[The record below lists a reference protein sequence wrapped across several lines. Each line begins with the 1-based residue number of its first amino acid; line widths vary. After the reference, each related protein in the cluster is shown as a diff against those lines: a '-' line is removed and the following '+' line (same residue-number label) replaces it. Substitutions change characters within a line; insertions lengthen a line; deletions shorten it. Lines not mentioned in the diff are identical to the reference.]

1 MRKWIFV
8 LLVLSACRKSGTDS
22 SSSEATH
29 VTDDTNQS
37 SFYLLNEGNMGL
49 NQTSL
54 DYFNG
59 AKGDYNLNIYGEI
72 NPSIVKE
79 LGDVGNDMKVYGNK
93 LYAVINGSDR
103 VEVMDKHTA
112 KHLGE
117 ISVRSCRYI
126 SFYNGKA
133 YVSSYAAASGSTD
146 GSGFVAEADTS
157 TFEVLRTVTVGRQP
171 EEMAVTGSKLYVANS
186 GGYTS
191 SDYDHTLSVI
201 DLNSFTVTKTIDVAI
216 NLQHIKADGYG
227 NLYVNSRG
235 NYSDIP
241 SKLFIVS
248 TTTDAVTDSLS
259 LGVSNLAIQGDSA
272 YIISVQWSNN
282 TGANTISYAIVNVKT
297 KSIVSN
303 GFIQNQAITTPYGIA
318 VDPVTRDI
326 LITDVKDYLLPGT
339 LYCFDKTGAKKW
351 SVTTGN
357 IPSVITFIQ

>member
-8 LLVLSACRKSGTDS
+8 LLVISACRKSGSDNS
-22 SSSEATH
+22 SSQVTH
-29 VTDDTNQS
+29 VTDNTNQT

-59 AKGDYNLNIYGEI
+59 GKGDYHLNIYGEI
-72 NPSIVKE
+72 NPTIVKE
-79 LGDVGNDMKVYGNK
+79 LGDVGNDMKIYGNK
-93 LYAVINGSDR
+93 LYAVITGSDR

-117 ISVRSCRYI
+117 ISVRSGRYL

-133 YVSSYAAASGSTD
+133 YISSFAAASGSTD

-157 TFEVLRTVTVGRQP
+157 TFQVLRTVTVGRQP
-171 EEMAVTGSKLYVANS
+171 EEMAIAGSKMYVANS
-186 GGYTS
+186 GGYTTS
-191 SDYDHTLSVI
+191 NYDHTLSVI
-201 DLNSFTVTKTIDVAI
+201 DLNTFTVSKTIDVAV
-216 NLQHIKADGYG
+216 NLHHVKADGYG
-227 NLYVNSRG
+227 NIYVSSRG
-235 NYSDIP
+235 NYTNRP
-241 SKLFIVS
+241 SKLYIVN
-248 TTTDAVTDSLS
+248 TNTDAVTDSLN

-272 YIISVQWSNN
+272 YIMSVEWSNN
-282 TGANTISYAIVNVKT
+282 TGSNTISYGIVNVKT

-357 IPSVITFIQ
+357 IPSQITFIQ

>member
-8 LLVLSACRKSGTDS
+8 LLVLSACRKSGTNS

-49 NQTSL
+49 NQTTL

-59 AKGDYNLNIYGEI
+59 RKGDYNLNIYGEI
-72 NPSIVKE
+72 NPTIVKE
-79 LGDVGNDMKVYGNK
+79 LGDVGNDLKIYGNK

-126 SFYNGKA
+126 SFYNGKV
-133 YVSSYAAASGSTD
+133 YVSSFAAASGSTD
-146 GSGFVAEADTS
+146 GAGFIAEADTS
-157 TFEVLRTVTVGRQP
+157 TFEVLRTLTVGRQP
-171 EEMAVTGSKLYVANS
+171 EEMAVVGSKMYVANS

-191 SDYDHTLSVI
+191 SNYDRTLSVI
-201 DLNSFTVTKTIDVAI
+201 DLNTFTLIKTIDVAV
-216 NLQHIKADGYG
+216 NLHHVKADRYG
-227 NLYVNSRG
+227 NLYVSSRG
-235 NYSDIP
+235 DYYNIP

-248 TTTDAVTDSLS
+248 STTDAVTDSLN
-259 LGVSNLAIQGDSA
+259 LGVSNLAIRGDSA

-282 TGANTISYAIVNVKT
+282 TGTNTISYGIVNVKT

-303 GFIQNQAITTPYGIA
+303 GFIQNQALTTPYGIA

-339 LYCFDKTGAKKW
+339 LYCFDKTGTKKW
-351 SVTTGN
+351 SVSTGN
-357 IPSVITFIQ
+357 IPSVITFIE

>member
-8 LLVLSACRKSGTDS
+8 LMVLSACRKSGTDS

-54 DYFNG
+54 DEFTG
-59 AKGDYNLNIYGEI
+59 PKGDYHLNIYGEI
-72 NPSIVKE
+72 NPTIVKE
-79 LGDVGNDMKVYGNK
+79 LGDVGNDLKIYGNK

-133 YVSSYAAASGSTD
+133 YVTSFAAASGSTD

-157 TFEVLRTVTVGRQP
+157 TFQVTRTVTVGRQP
-171 EEMAVTGSKLYVANS
+171 EEMAVAGSKMYVANS

-191 SDYDHTLSVI
+191 SNYDRTLSVI
-201 DLNSFTVTKTIDVAI
+201 DLNSFTVSKAIDVAV
-216 NLQHIKADGYG
+216 NLHHVKTDGYG
-227 NLYVNSRG
+227 NLYVTSRG
-235 NYSDIP
+235 DYSNIP

-248 TTTDAVTDSLS
+248 TATDAVTDSLD
-259 LGVSNLAIQGDSA
+259 LGVSNLAIQGDSV
-272 YIISVQWSNN
+272 YIISVQWSNT
-282 TGANTISYAIVNVKT
+282 TGANIVSYGIVNVKT

-303 GFIQNQAITTPYGIA
+303 GFIQHQAITTPYGIA

-326 LITDVKDYLLPGT
+326 LVTDVKDYLLPGT
-339 LYCFDKTGAKKW
+339 LYCFDKTGTKKW

>member
-8 LLVLSACRKSGTDS
+8 LLVLSACRKGDTNKSTGTT
-22 SSSEATH
+22 TH
-29 VTDDTNQS
+29 VTDDTRQS

-59 AKGDYNLNIYGEI
+59 GKGDYSLNIYGEI
-72 NPSIVKE
+72 NPTIVKE
-79 LGDVGNDMKVYGNK
+79 LGDVGNDLKIYGNK

-103 VEVMDKHTA
+103 VEVMDKHSA

-126 SFYNGKA
+126 SFYNGKV
-133 YVSSYAAASGSTD
+133 YISSFAAASGSTD
-146 GSGFVAEADTS
+146 GAGFIAEADTS

-171 EEMAVTGSKLYVANS
+171 EEMAIAGSKLYVANS
-186 GGYTS
+186 GGYTTTNF
-191 SDYDHTLSVI
+191 DRTLSVI
-201 DLNSFTVTKTIDVAI
+201 DLNTFTLSKTIDVAI
-216 NLQHIKADGYG
+216 NLHHVKADGYG
-227 NLYVNSRG
+227 NLYVSSRG
-235 NYSDIP
+235 DYKDIP
-241 SKLFIVS
+241 SKLFIVN
-248 TTTDAVTDSLS
+248 TATDAVTDSLS

-272 YIISVQWSNN
+272 YIISVQWSNI
-282 TGANTISYAIVNVKT
+282 TGTNNISYGIVNVRT

-326 LITDVKDYLLPGT
+326 FITDAKDYLLPGT

>member
-8 LLVLSACRKSGTDS
+8 LLVLSACRKGGTDS

-54 DYFNG
+54 DEFTG
-59 AKGDYNLNIYGEI
+59 PKGDYHLNIYGEI
-72 NPSIVKE
+72 NPTIVKE
-79 LGDVGNDMKVYGNK
+79 LGDVGNDLKIYGNK

-133 YVSSYAAASGSTD
+133 YVTSFAAASGSTD

-157 TFEVLRTVTVGRQP
+157 TFQITRTVTVGRQP
-171 EEMAVTGSKLYVANS
+171 EEMAVAGSKMYVANS

-191 SDYDHTLSVI
+191 SNYDRTLSVI
-201 DLNSFTVTKTIDVAI
+201 DLNSFTVSKAIDVAV
-216 NLQHIKADGYG
+216 NLHHVKTDGYG
-227 NLYVNSRG
+227 NLYVTSRG
-235 NYSDIP
+235 DYSNIP

-248 TTTDAVTDSLS
+248 TATDAVTDSLD

-272 YIISVQWSNN
+272 YIISVQWSNT
-282 TGANTISYAIVNVKT
+282 TGANIVSYGIVNVKT

-303 GFIQNQAITTPYGIA
+303 GFIQHQAITTPYGIA

-326 LITDVKDYLLPGT
+326 LVTDVKDYLLPGT
-339 LYCFDKTGAKKW
+339 LYCFDKTGTKKW

>member
-8 LLVLSACRKSGTDS
+8 LLVLSACRKNGTDS
-22 SSSEATH
+22 SASEATH
-29 VTDDTNQS
+29 VTDDTHQH

-54 DYFNG
+54 DEFIG
-59 AKGDYNLNIYGEI
+59 LKGDYRLNIYGEI
-72 NPSIVKE
+72 NPTIVKE
-79 LGDVGNDMKVYGNK
+79 MGDVGNDLKIYGNK

-103 VEVMDKHTA
+103 VEVMDKNTA

-126 SFYNGKA
+126 AFYNGKA
-133 YVSSYAAASGSTD
+133 YITSFAAASGAGD
-146 GSGFVAEADTS
+146 GAGFVAEADTA
-157 TFEVLRTVTVGRQP
+157 TFQVTRTVTVGRQP
-171 EEMAVTGSKLYVANS
+171 EELAVAGSKLYVANS
-186 GGYTS
+186 GGYTVAN
-191 SDYDHTLSVI
+191 YDRRLSVI
-201 DLNSFTVTKTIDVAI
+201 DLSSFTVTKTIDVAV
-216 NLQHIKADGYG
+216 NLHHVKADGQG
-227 NLYVNSRG
+227 NLYVTSRG
-235 NYSDIP
+235 DYYNIP

-248 TTTDAVTDSLS
+248 TATDAVTDSLD

-272 YIISVQWSNN
+272 YIISVQWSNT
-282 TGANTISYAIVNVKT
+282 TGKNTISYGIVNVRT

-326 LITDVKDYLLPGT
+326 LVTDVKDYLLPGT

-357 IPSVITFIQ
+357 IPSVITFIE

>member
-1 MRKWIFV
+1 
-8 LLVLSACRKSGTDS
+8 
-22 SSSEATH
+22 
-29 VTDDTNQS
+29 
-37 SFYLLNEGNMGL
+37 MGL
-49 NQTSL
+49 NQTTL

-59 AKGDYNLNIYGEI
+59 SKGDYNLNIYGAI
-72 NPSIVKE
+72 NPTIVKE
-79 LGDVGNDMKVYGNK
+79 LGDVGNDLKIYGNK

-126 SFYNGKA
+126 SFYNGKV
-133 YVSSYAAASGSTD
+133 YVSSFAAASGSTD
-146 GSGFVAEADTS
+146 GAGFIAEADTS
-157 TFEVLRTVTVGRQP
+157 TFEVLRTLTVGRQP
-171 EEMAVTGSKLYVANS
+171 EEMAVVGNKMYVANS

-191 SDYDHTLSVI
+191 SNYDRTLSVI
-201 DLNSFTVTKTIDVAI
+201 DLNTFTLSKTIDVAV
-216 NLQHIKADGYG
+216 NLHHVKADGYG
-227 NLYVNSRG
+227 NLFVSSRG
-235 NYSDIP
+235 DYNNIP

-248 TTTDAVTDSLS
+248 SISDAVTDSLNM
-259 LGVSNLAIQGDSA
+259 GVSNLAIQGDSA

-282 TGANTISYAIVNVKT
+282 TGTNAISYGIVNVKT